1 MTDPTENNEFCS
13 PSTLNVPFGIASG
26 NIECLRE
33 TKLSVSLG
41 ASQRLIVRKLTLDRA
56 VQVRALAGVNVLCSW
71 VRNLTLKVSLSIHTE
86 V

>member
-1 MTDPTENNEFCS
+1 MTDPTENNEFCF

-26 NIECLRE
+26 NIEGLGE

-41 ASQRLIVRKLTLDRA
+41 ASQRLIVRKLTPDRA
-56 VQVRALAGVNVLCSW
+56 VLVRALAGVNVLCSW
-71 VRNLTLKVSLSIHTE
+71 ERHLTLKVPLPIHPE